1 MEWREVLDGRE
12 LPILMGIVNVTPDS
26 FSDGGSY
33 LSVGAAVEHGLR
45 LAGEGA
51 AILDVGGESTRPP
64 VYGAAAE
71 VPAEEEI
78 RRVVPVVEALARQA
92 AVPVSID
99 TRKSRVAEAA
109 LAAGAAIVNDVTA
122 LRYDPES
129 ARVAARRRA
138 SVVLM
143 HMRGTDP
150 RTMQNDLSYSAPIEE
165 IAVHLSDAAARA
177 QAAGIAA
184 GRIAVDPGLGFG
196 KSAAHNLLL
205 IARLRRFG
213 ELGFPIVVGASRK
226 GFTAR
231 YSGLPADAPPRL
243 RLAGSL
249 AASAEAAARGAS
261 VVRVHDVAATARF
274 FEKLRTGAPGPE
286 AAAAAGASPEAYARM
301 ETALREAAGPDS
313 GADRIGR

>member
-1 MEWREVLDGRE
+1 VEWRGILDNRP

-33 LSVGAAVEHGLR
+33 PSVEAAVEHGLR
-45 LAGEGA
+45 LAQEGA

-71 VPAEEEI
+71 VSAAEEI
-78 RRVVPVVEALARQA
+78 GRVVPVVEALAGRA
-92 AVPVSID
+92 GVPVSID
-99 TRKSRVAEAA
+99 TRKAAVARAA
-109 LAAGAAIVNDVTA
+109 LAAGASIVNDVTA
-122 LRYDPES
+122 LRHDPGS
-129 ARVAARRRA
+129 GAAA
-138 SVVLM
+138 ADAGALVVLM

-177 QAAGIAA
+177 QAAGIPA
-184 GRIAVDPGLGFG
+184 GRIALDPGLGFG

-205 IARLRRFG
+205 IARLRRFC

-249 AASAEAAARGAS
+249 AAAAEAAARGAS
-261 VVRVHDVAATARF
+261 VVRVHDVAATRRF
-274 FEKLRTGAPGPE
+274 FETLRAGAPGPE
-286 AAAAAGASPEAYARM
+286 AAAKAGASPEAYAQM